1 MTWLWLIPIAIAAV
15 LAYAVYTAPVVPD
28 DFDDIDWY
36 SDGEGIGRD
45 DGEGRS

>member
-1 MTWLWLIPIAIAAV
+1 MIARFLRWLRAKLLPKP
-15 LAYAVYTAPVVPD
+15 T